1 MAKKYSLPFRSSENI
16 KISPAPYH
24 KEAGN
29 MKHCVDFSMPEGT
42 PVLAAREGIVVGSES
57 RFNKSYSSPKYADR
71 CNRIII
77 VHADGEESVCVH
89 LEWHSL
95 KVKIGEFVKTGQLL
109 GLSGQTG
116 YATYPHLHFGVYDK
130 NGKNIKIK
138 FNKI

>member
-1 MAKKYSLPFRSSENI
+1 MKGKYFLPFR
-16 KISPAPYH
+16 ISKNVSVASAPYH
-24 KEAGN
+24 KKARN

-42 PVLAAREGIVVGSES
+42 SILASREGRVIHCES

-77 VHADGEESVCVH
+77 VHADGDESVYAH
-89 LEWHSL
+89 LKCHSL
-95 KVKIGEFVKTGQLL
+95 KVKIGEFVKKGQLL

-130 NGKNIKIK
+130 NGKNRKID
-138 FNKI
+138 FR